1 MIESSDRSPWRRK
14 NHVSQVANHT
24 IQKFCSKEKFA
35 RWRYKFLLTRVTHDF
50 AFCELDLLIFRAP
63 WADMS
68 DLVLLLSGV
77 LSLLVILLVGLIVW
91 KGKSTSKATSEK
103 KKTASGAVPRNREDG
118 LPRRAVK
125 KNVPKKDHDS
135 DEDSD
140 YDPLADEIALP
151 EGKIGAKKRAKLEAK
166 AAKRAEREAEL
177 QEREERKERQ
187 AMIEEERKKKEEQ
200 LAELEK
206 QREEEERIIKE
217 EKEKKEFEEYLAMK
231 ANFAIEEEGYDEEV
245 NEDEATNRLQMFI
258 DYVKSQKVVLLE
270 DLAGHFKMKTQ
281 DVINRIQDLMSQKI
295 LVGVIDDRGK
305 FIHITMEELESVA
318 KFMKRRGRVSISDLV
333 ENSNRLINLKPETVF
348 KKT

>member
-1 MIESSDRSPWRRK
+1 ML
-14 NHVSQVANHT
+14 
-24 IQKFCSKEKFA
+24 
-35 RWRYKFLLTRVTHDF
+35 LLTG
-50 AFCELDLLIFRAP
+50 I
-63 WADMS
+63 
-68 DLVLLLSGV
+68 
-77 LSLLVILLVGLIVW
+77 LSLLVVSLVGLIVW
-91 KGKSTSKATSEK
+91 KGRTKSNATAEK
-103 KKTASGAVPRNREDG
+103 KKVPSGAVSRNREDG
-118 LPRRAVK
+118 LPRRVIK
-125 KNVPKKDHDS
+125 KNVTKKAHDS
-135 DEDSD
+135 DEESD

-187 AMIEEERKKKEEQ
+187 VIIEEERKKKEEQ

-206 QREEEERIIKE
+206 QREEEERRIKE
-217 EKEKKEFEEYLAMK
+217 EKEKKELEEYLAMK
-231 ANFAIEEEGYDEEV
+231 ANFAIEEEGFDEEV
-245 NEDEATNRLQMFI
+245 NEDEATNKLQMFI

-281 DVINRIQDLMSQKI
+281 DVINRIQDLMSQQI

-333 ENSNRLINLKPETVF
+333 ENSNKLINLKPEPQVT
-348 KKT
+348 KS